1 MPLSPENTTLIGLTI
16 LALALGNALTRF
28 LPFVVFSD
36 AKELPPLMLYLG
48 RVLPPAMMA
57 LLVVYCFKNVPI
69 LTAPHALPELIAV
82 AAIIVIHTWRRN
94 VLLSIGVGTALYMA
108 LVQGIFV

>member
-1 MPLSPENTTLIGLTI
+1 MQLGAEDTILTI

-36 AKELPPLMLYLG
+36 SKDLPPLMLYLG

-57 LLVVYCFKNVPI
+57 LLVVYCFKSVPI
-69 LTAPHALPELIAV
+69 LTKPHAMPELIAV
-82 AAIIVIHTWRRN
+82 AAIIIIHLWRRN
-94 VLLSIGVGTALYMA
+94 VLLSIGVGTGLYMI
-108 LVQGIFV
+108 LVQGVFI